1 MIIKK
6 QKTTVELEEDEVAT
20 LRKALDILNNV
31 CDAFDECDD
40 CPLNECCPRNP
51 SPSGWM
57 DDWVYA
63 LT

>member
-6 QKTTVELEEDEVAT
+6 QKAIVELEEDEVIT
-20 LRKALDILNNV
+20 LRRASAILTDV
-31 CDAFDECDD
+31 CDAFDQCDD
-40 CPLNECCPRNP
+40 CPLQEFCPRNP
-51 SPSGWM
+51 SPSTYM